1 MRQKSPNRSVKS
13 KKSATLKTTSPVKRQ
28 EESKAYE
35 SPFRHTLRPYEE
47 EEFVEAMK
55 ELISLEHELE
65 ISKQNLA
72 LRADF
77 NLYDAFKIFD
87 PTNYG
92 SVALIDIQDA
102 FNSYGVYIS
111 REEADLLLQ

>member
-1 MRQKSPNRSVKS
+1 MRHS
-13 KKSATLKTTSPVKRQ
+13 KL
-28 EESKAYE
+28 EEEKHHE
-35 SPFRHTLRPYEE
+35 SPFRHTLWPYEE
-47 EEFVEAMK
+47 EELVEAMK

-65 ISKQNLA
+65 VAKQNLG

-92 SVALIDIQDA
+92 QIALIDI
-102 FNSYGVYIS
+102 
-111 REEADLLLQ
+111 